1 MTQDGYYNTL
11 LNISQS
17 RKLAIVLFCQK
28 NHNLQEKAL
37 SPYTLQTKQRQKMMV
52 LSFNLNN

>member
-1 MTQDGYYNTL
+1 MLITKPNNTL
-11 LNISQS
+11 ENISQS

-37 SPYTLQTKQRQKMMV
+37 SPYTFQTKQRQK
-52 LSFNLNN
+52 SKGQYQASI